1 MRVLLTLRLLTLAT
15 LGVALHSAS
24 AATASGWLPYGPN
37 GGDARSLAADPTNH
51 AHLYLGTVNGW
62 VYESMDSG
70 GQWKRLA
77 RVGKRDDLVIDNIV
91 VDGANAK
98 HVMIGAWSLG
108 GQPDGGIF
116 QSVDGGVSWSATDA
130 MKGQSV
136 LALASAPSDSKTI
149 VAGTL
154 TGIYRS
160 ADAGASWQLI
170 SPPENKEIHEVE
182 SIAIDPVDPSTIYA
196 GTWHLPWKT
205 MDGGKTWI
213 PIKGKEQ
220 GIIDDSDVFS
230 IIVDPKNPKIVF
242 ASACSGIYKS
252 ENSGERFSK
261 IQGIPNTARRTRVL
275 MQDPQHQSIVFAGTT
290 EGLYRTNDSGKIWT
304 RMTGPE
310 VIVNDV
316 FVDPTDSQKVLL
328 ATDRGGVLTSADGG
342 SSFTP
347 ANTGFST
354 RQITSFVVDQERS
367 GTMYAGVVNDK
378 TFGGVFASLD
388 GGLSWK
394 QQSDGLNGSDVF
406 SMGQASDGSLLAGTG
421 HGVYRYDGAAWMKT
435 VVTAPVVSEGTKVRG
450 KPALHGAKGTS
461 LAVSKAGIARE
472 KELSGRREGKAA
484 ATSKVLPAQA
494 PSGADTIYS
503 MATLGDRIFAGT
515 SDGLIRSD
523 AAGKVW
529 ETVPAAGQS
538 EWRFVA
544 AGHGSVAVAGIAS
557 IKLSVDAGES
567 WVEVP
572 VPEKISHLRA
582 IALDDQGELWVGS
595 REGVYLSNDAG
606 RSWQTLN
613 NLFVRD
619 VDGLYFDAHKGQLYV
634 TSNGNS
640 TLAFAV
646 NVKDRKV
653 SFWDT
658 GWTMRF
664 VRPAGDHLLGATLFD
679 GIVIQPRLVETK
691 EVASR

>member
-1 MRVLLTLRLLTLAT
+1 MDGFMSRT
-15 LGVALHSAS
+15 
-24 AATASGWLPYGPN
+24 TA
-37 GGDARSLAADPTNH
+37 
-51 AHLYLGTVNGW
+51 
-62 VYESMDSG
+62 G

-77 RVGKRDDLVIDNIV
+77 RVGKRDDLVLDNIV
-91 VDGANAK
+91 VDGANPK
-98 HVMIGAWSLG
+98 HVMVGAWSLG

-116 QSVDGGVSWSATDA
+116 QSTDGGVTWSVTDT

-136 LALASAPSDSKTI
+136 LALANAPSDSKTI

-160 ADAGASWQLI
+160 ADAGSSWQLI

-182 SIAIDPVDPSTIYA
+182 SIAIDPLDPKTIYA

-205 MDGGKTWI
+205 VDGGKTWI

-252 ENSGERFSK
+252 ENGGLKFSK

-290 EGLYRTNDSGKIWT
+290 EGLYRSSDAGKTWA

-342 SSFTP
+342 SSFAP
-347 ANTGFST
+347 SNVGFST

-421 HGVYRYDGAAWMKT
+421 HGVYRYDGSNWTKT
-435 VVTAPVVSEGTKVRG
+435 VVKDPVVPQVAKAKE
-450 KPALHGAKGTS
+450 KPGVHGAKGTGAG
-461 LAVSKAGIARE
+461 LSKTGATRE
-472 KELSGRREGKAA
+472 KELSGRREVKAPIA
-484 ATSKVLPAQA
+484 SKLLPQTA
-494 PSGADTIYS
+494 PSGVDTIYS
-503 MATLGDRIFAGT
+503 IAGLGDRVFAGT
-515 SDGLIRSD
+515 STGVIRGD
-523 AAGKVW
+523 ASGKSW
-529 ETVPAAGQS
+529 ETVPAAGQG

-544 AGHGSVAVAGIAS
+544 TGHGSVAVAGIAS
-557 IKLSVDAGES
+557 IKLSVDAGGT
-567 WVEVP
+567 WVDVP
-572 VPEKISHLRA
+572 VPGKISHIRA

-606 RSWQTLN
+606 TSWQTLN
-613 NLFVRD
+613 NLYVRD
-619 VDGLYFDAHKGQLYV
+619 VDGLYFDAHKGQLFV
-634 TSNGNS
+634 TSNGDS

-646 NVKDRKV
+646 TVKDRKV

-679 GIVIQPRLVETK
+679 GIVIQPRMVETK
-691 EVASR
+691 EVAKQ